1 MLFCHCVDRHAS
13 ASLWLQCSLQCW
25 NDLERHCVITGH
37 RGQSFRTRP
46 DPISETSSWLSCWF
60 SAALQSDGCASSS
73 WNVCLFVACCISSAV
88 TTCLTPSLSP
98 RPSLVHFSSCWLLLL
113 VLRVT
118 AGDVNHPR
126 HAPDQQGYFSYFA
139 GSDAVQKVSRCR
151 RTGGEMG
158 STLVFF
164 KSKLQFVLSQ
174 DSLLTDLHLWS
185 AVSDISAG
193 SEVIYAVNV
202 ATGREDEEIWETTAQ
217 SSVITNCVGDICLFK
232 ES

>member
-1 MLFCHCVDRHAS
+1 MCRQTS

-25 NDLERHCVITGH
+25 NDLNVI
-37 RGQSFRTRP
+37 
-46 DPISETSSWLSCWF
+46 
-60 SAALQSDGCASSS
+60 ASSQVTGAS
-73 WNVCLFVACCISSAV
+73 PSEHDPTQSLRPAVDFPADSVRRCSQTDVRPRAETFVCLSPAASAPLSQHVWLHRCHRVLHSFISLPADCYFSFYG
-88 TTCLTPSLSP
+88 SLQET
-98 RPSLVHFSSCWLLLL
+98 WII
-113 VLRVT
+113 RVT
-118 AGDVNHPR
+118 RQTNKDTLVTL
-126 HAPDQQGYFSYFA
+126 QV
-139 GSDAVQKVSRCR
+139 VQKVSRCR

-217 SSVITNCVGDICLFK
+217 SSVITNWVGDICLFK